1 MKIGKISIENVRI
14 IDHLEIDLIDP
25 HTNAPYPVLLLVGE
39 NGVGKSTILQSIVSC
54 LTTNRSAYGGD
65 LLEYADVTK
74 GQSIAS
80 IRLDVLLDNEEIIQ
94 YGTES
99 HKHLNQYVCKAGA
112 EYNGIALMQTQGN
125 QMFRFDNRTA
135 ITDRPTLRGFD
146 DVPYIGGKVL
156 FFDAYRIIPAIKIA
170 GPNIQI
176 PEFAVVNSLKSSLIH
191 FLDDRFQYTKQWIIN
206 LDYKEAK
213 LYREKQAD
221 SGLMN
226 QVVEAFNLLF
236 APYTFSRVSD
246 KSDILF
252 STPTGEVDI
261 DVLSDGMKSI
271 FTLLGDMLFR
281 FSLPYMDEETI
292 DVSAVLNTEAIVLID
307 EIDCHLHPKWQLNI
321 IPSLRKLFPNVQ
333 FIITTHS
340 PLVVKSVD
348 PREVY
353 RIGEITE

>member
-1 MKIGKISIENVRI
+1 MKIGKISIKNIRT

-25 HTNAPYPVLLLVGE
+25 HTNAPYPVLLLLGE

-54 LTTNRSAYGGD
+54 LTANRPIYGGD
-65 LLEYADVTK
+65 VLRYTDVTK
-74 GQSIAS
+74 GQSEAS
-80 IRLDVLLDNEEIIQ
+80 IHLGLLLDTTEAKQ
-94 YGTES
+94 YDTNGRKNLE
-99 HKHLNQYVCKAGA
+99 QYIYQENAGIG
-112 EYNGIALMQTQGN
+112 NTKQTPT
-125 QMFRFDNRTA
+125 RWFDSK
-135 ITDRPTLRGFD
+135 
-146 DVPYIGGKVL
+146 PYIGGNAL
-156 FFDAYRIIPAIKIA
+156 FFDSYRIIPSEKIT
-170 GPNIQI
+170 GPNNRI
-176 PEFAVVNSLKSSLIH
+176 PDYAVEDALMPSLKAGKADITN
-191 FLDDRFQYTKQWIIN
+191 RFHYTKQWIVN

-236 APYTFSRVSD
+236 APYTFSRVST
-246 KSDILF
+246 KPEIFF
-252 STPTGEVDI
+252 STPKGEVDI

-271 FTLLGDMLFR
+271 FALLGDMLFR
-281 FSLPYMDEETI
+281 FSLPYMNEEI
-292 DVSAVLNTEAIVLID
+292 MDVNAVLNTEAIVLID

-353 RIGEITE
+353 RIGEISEY

>member
-1 MKIGKISIENVRI
+1 MKIGKISIENIRI

-54 LTTNRSAYGGD
+54 LTANRSIYGGD
-65 LLEYADVTK
+65 LLGSTDVSK
-74 GQSIAS
+74 GQSEAS
-80 IRLDVLLDNEEIIQ
+80 ILLDVLLNTAEATQYSYDIYNIKVRRSLEQYIYRII
-94 YGTES
+94 
-99 HKHLNQYVCKAGA
+99 
-112 EYNGIALMQTQGN
+112 NGIPIIVKTPKQWFDRMPYVGGN
-125 QMFRFDNRTA
+125 A
-135 ITDRPTLRGFD
+135 
-146 DVPYIGGKVL
+146 L
-156 FFDAYRIIPAIKIA
+156 FFDAYRIMPSRKVA
-170 GPNIQI
+170 GPNNRI
-176 PEFAVVNSLKSSLIH
+176 PDHAIRNSLMSSFS
-191 FLDDRFQYTKQWIIN
+191 FLRSSNLERFQDTKQWIVN

-252 STPTGEVDI
+252 STPKGEVDI
-261 DVLSDGMKSI
+261 NVLSDGMKSI
-271 FTLLGDMLFR
+271 FAILGDMLFR
-281 FSLPYMDEETI
+281 FSLPYMDEDTI
-292 DVSAVLNTEAIVLID
+292 DVNAVLNTEAIVLID

-348 PREVY
+348 PHEVY
-353 RIGEITE
+353 RIGEIAE